1 MAPDS
6 PSHEEDSITVSTA
19 FLESLTPADSALPL
33 RLLRLLENSPD
44 VTYANARAQL
54 LDGYEEPGEEV
65 LDPASCQPFVVEIYR
80 MLAILNHQYHNLTS
94 HILVACNILADH
106 IVHGLK
112 EPLSERDIIR
122 KLTAI
127 WCHDVGHVGNTYR
140 QMMPHAI
147 ANNMSNEE
155 FSVLV
160 VLAAAR
166 DIRIFTLEDLD
177 RIGSDI
183 LASTFFQRPAN
194 VEDKDPSLA
203 RSYEDDR
210 DDNGKIIAFVDVAYY
225 LNGTDAW
232 LQGGLDIAAENGM
245 SFADIDKFL
254 DFGYGFLH
262 GYVRARLV
270 EIEHLLRP
278 ESYADL
284 LGKLETVL
292 VDLINL
298 RPEGRNHTGREEIR
312 NRATA
317 LGLIQ

>member
-6 PSHEEDSITVSTA
+6 PSQEEDSITVSTA
-19 FLESLTPADSALPL
+19 FLERLTPADRALPL

-44 VTYANARAQL
+44 VTYADARTQL
-54 LDGYEEPGEEV
+54 LAGYEEPPEEA
-65 LDPASCQPFVVEIYR
+65 LDSASCQSFMSEIHK
-80 MLAILNHQYHNLTS
+80 MLATLEHQYHNLTA
-94 HILVACNILADH
+94 HILIASSILVKH

-183 LASTFFQRPAN
+183 LASTFFQRPVN
-194 VEDKDPSLA
+194 VADKGPALA

-210 DDNGKIIAFVDVAYY
+210 DDSGKIIAFVDVAYY

-232 LQGGLDIAAENGM
+232 IQGGLDIAAENGM
-245 SFADIDKFL
+245 NFENIDKFL

-262 GYVRARLV
+262 GYVRARLA
-270 EIEHLLRP
+270 EIEHLLKP
-278 ESYADL
+278 ESYHAMLAKLDAVLADL
-284 LGKLETVL
+284 T
-292 VDLINL
+292 DL
-298 RPEGRNHTGREEIR
+298 RPEGRNHEGRRQIS
-312 NRATA
+312 NKAAA
-317 LGLIQ
+317 LRLLK

>member
-6 PSHEEDSITVSTA
+6 QAEEDSITVSTA
-19 FLESLTPADSALPL
+19 FLERLTPADRALPQ
-33 RLLRLLENSPD
+33 RLLHLLENSPD
-44 VTYANARAQL
+44 VTYADARVRL
-54 LDGYEEPGEEV
+54 LDGYEEPGEEA
-65 LDPASCQPFVVEIYR
+65 LDATSCQNFLVEIHK
-80 MLAILNHQYHNLTS
+80 MLKTLEHRYHNLSS
-94 HILVACNILADH
+94 HIMVASGIFLDYN

-140 QMMPHAI
+140 QITPGAI

-160 VLAAAR
+160 VLAAAY
-166 DIRIFTLEDLD
+166 DMGIFTLEDLD
-177 RIGSDI
+177 RIGNDI
-183 LASTFFQRPAN
+183 LASTFFQRPVN
-194 VEDKDPSLA
+194 VADKCPALA

-210 DDNGKIIAFVDVAYY
+210 DDSGKIIAFVDVAYY

-245 SFADIDKFL
+245 SFADIYKFL

-262 GYVRARLV
+262 GYVRVRLA
-270 EIEHLLRP
+270 EIEHLLKP
-278 ESYADL
+278 ESYAEIL
-284 LGKLETVL
+284 LKLEAVL
-292 VDLINL
+292 ADLTEL
-298 RPEGRNHTGREEIR
+298 SPSGRNHKGREQLTAK
-312 NRATA
+312 ATA
-317 LGLIQ
+317 LGLLP